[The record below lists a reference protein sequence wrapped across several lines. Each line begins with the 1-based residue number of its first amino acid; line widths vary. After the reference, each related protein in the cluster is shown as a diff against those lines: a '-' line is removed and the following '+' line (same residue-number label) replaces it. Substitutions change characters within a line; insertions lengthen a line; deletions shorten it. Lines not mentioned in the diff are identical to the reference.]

1 MALQDQREID
11 GVNASK
17 YEIELQT
24 VRDQVSVE
32 HKAREQVSADLKAL
46 VRFEQLEK
54 QRLEEELTQEK
65 AEGQA
70 QRIALRLQLRELQSA
85 LDQVGTEEISA
96 REMMIGWKIN
106 YIDCLMKLRWMVFM
120 HNRHSRYCD

>member
-1 MALQDQREID
+1 MALQVQREIE

-85 LDQVGTEEISA
+85 LDQVGTRNDDRVE
-96 REMMIGWKIN
+96 N
-106 YIDCLMKLRWMVFM
+106 QLY
-120 HNRHSRYCD
+120 